1 MIYVSFLNEIFA
13 LVTFKIEIV
22 TFSLQVVLHNCKHLQ
37 IRDAIYKFN
46 FKNIVFSPLKVKSL
60 AKLACEQIKKK
71 YAVVNRNSGVGNKIF
86 SYT

>member
-1 MIYVSFLNEIFA
+1 MYVSFLNEIFA

-46 FKNIVFSPLKVKSL
+46 FKNIVFLSFKSKVF
-60 AKLACEQIKKK
+60 
-71 YAVVNRNSGVGNKIF
+71 R
-86 SYT
+86 